1 MLSLSRFHLQFDDG
15 KAVLDKDITTE
26 NIQVFITG
34 EQLPLV
40 VEFNDEVCNHVNKTL
55 RECNCECQYT
65 GLVFYCHILLY
76 IVFLLAKAEAFPTIH
91 PIYTQNTE
99 LANTDSNC

>member
-1 MLSLSRFHLQFDDG
+1 MFTCNFVVYYNFSCFLLQFDEG

-40 VEFNDEVCNHVNKTL
+40 VEFNDEVRNVYRAYNMCMCNY
-55 RECNCECQYT
+55 E
-65 GLVFYCHILLY
+65 
-76 IVFLLAKAEAFPTIH
+76 
-91 PIYTQNTE
+91 
-99 LANTDSNC
+99 